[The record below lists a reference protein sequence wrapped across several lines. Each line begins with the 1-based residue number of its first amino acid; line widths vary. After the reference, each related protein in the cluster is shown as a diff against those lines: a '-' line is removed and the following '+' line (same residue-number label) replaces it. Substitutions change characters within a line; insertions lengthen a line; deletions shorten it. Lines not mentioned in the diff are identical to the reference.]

1 MSYDPRIGFVVKN
14 FTVNKQENLTCHA
27 ASSTEDGFN
36 FDISYSIRMKNTSSH
51 KMPEIVIFGEWMS
64 QIYFD
69 VNGDLIVMCKI
80 QAENKVNWAVTL
92 STPTREVRVCMQ
104 QKS

>member
-14 FTVNKQENLTCHA
+14 LTVNKQENLTCRA
-27 ASSTEDGFN
+27 TSNTDDDLSFR
-36 FDISYSIRMKNTSSH
+36 ISYSVQKKNSTSH

-80 QAENKVNWAVTL
+80 QAGNKVNWAVTL
-92 STPTREVRVCMQ
+92 STPTREVRV
-104 QKS
+104 